1 MQKNLTTRINK
12 NSARAEESAAILDNL
27 NQIQAIKENQ
37 IRQSES
43 NYFLYNFSS
52 TKTNFK
58 IKSGIGPKKLEI

>member
-1 MQKNLTTRINK
+1 MQKSLTTRINK

-43 NYFLYNFSS
+43 KSS
-52 TKTNFK
+52 L
-58 IKSGIGPKKLEI
+58 P